1 MDAVVAVLV
10 NGREYSVD
18 DAAYAVASG
27 LHPST
32 KRNKER
38 GGTWSSRNIVW
49 PTRYHDSAFQTGLA
63 EETSVRNGRSS

>member
-38 GGTWSSRNIVW
+38 GGTWSSRNI
-49 PTRYHDSAFQTGLA
+49 DLA
-63 EETSVRNGRSS
+63 DKVSRLCLPDGARRRDQR